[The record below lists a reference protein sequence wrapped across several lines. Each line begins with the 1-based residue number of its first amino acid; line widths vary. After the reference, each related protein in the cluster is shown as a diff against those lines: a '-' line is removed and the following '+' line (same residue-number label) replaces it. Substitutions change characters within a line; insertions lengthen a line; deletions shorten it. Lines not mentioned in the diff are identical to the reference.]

1 MSYSVYLIFVSLRP
15 LQWLK
20 NLALFAAILF
30 SGDLLNSNLFW
41 PVFTAFWIFNLL
53 SSAMYLVNDLL
64 DVERDKIHL
73 FKRLRPIA
81 QGTLSKNAALTT
93 SIILTSISLYLSL
106 KLSTP
111 LFVIAIIFVL
121 LQLSYNLFFKSI
133 ILFDIVA
140 ISTTFMLRVFAGSL
154 VVLVPLSSWLILTTI
169 MLALFLA
176 TGKRR
181 SELTLLTEKL
191 AGKHRKTLY
200 HYHTN
205 LLDGITFMMGASTL
219 ITYSL
224 FTFNEPELQ
233 SKGFIVSFLPQTLI
247 SPKWLMV
254 TIPLVVYGI
263 LRYLYLIFEARGE
276 DSPEKILVKDYPLFA
291 TVLLWLFSVLVIIYV
306 LPSS

>member
-1 MSYSVYLIFVSLRP
+1 MGYSVYLIFVSLRP

-30 SGDLLNSNLFW
+30 SGDLFNSNLFW

-64 DVERDKIHL
+64 DVEKDKIHL
-73 FKRLRPIA
+73 LKRLRPIA
-81 QGTLSKNAALTT
+81 QGTLSKNVALTT

-111 LFVIAIIFVL
+111 LFAIAIIFVL

-181 SELTLLTEKL
+181 SELTLLTERL

>member
-1 MSYSVYLIFVSLRP
+1 
-15 LQWLK
+15 
-20 NLALFAAILF
+20 
-30 SGDLLNSNLFW
+30 
-41 PVFTAFWIFNLL
+41 
-53 SSAMYLVNDLL
+53 MYLVNDLL

-73 FKRLRPIA
+73 FKRFRPIA
-81 QGTLSKNAALTT
+81 QGALSKNVVLATAV
-93 SIILTSISLYLSL
+93 ILTSIGLYLSL
-106 KLSTP
+106 KLSSH
-111 LFVIAIIFVL
+111 LFAIAIIFVL

-140 ISTTFMLRVFAGSL
+140 IATTFMLRVFAGSL

-181 SELTLLTEKL
+181 SELTLLTERL

-205 LLDGITFMMGASTL
+205 LLDGITFMMGAATL

-233 SKGFIVSFLPQTLI
+233 SKGFIVSFLPQTLA
-247 SPKWLMV
+247 SPKWLMI

-263 LRYLYLIFEARGE
+263 LRYLYLIFEVRGE

-291 TVLLWLFSVLVIIYV
+291 TVLLWALSILAIIYV